1 MMIRSK
7 NPKQMK
13 MFMNSFL
20 RGRHC
25 PASFY
30 AKNLYFVWIFFE
42 IKGVSYFFIKGY
54 NKKKKERAVMQSV
67 REKIQKCLD
76 DFKLKKKLQSLYIVC
91 VILPLFLTDGFIL
104 YNAFSAEKAQR
115 QHEME
120 NLASAVQYNLYS
132 TFEYAASTADS
143 LNLNRYIEEFLNTQ
157 YDTPLDYVEEYQNFM
172 RNSLFAS
179 SMAITNT
186 KVTIYAD
193 NETVI
198 NGGEFGRISTIC
210 ESGWYQALKSSDT
223 DSVLMFYYD
232 DWKSPAVTAKRK
244 ILFLRKMNLV
254 SSHGCE
260 KVIKIEIDYNKV
272 IRDINSMNYES
283 PVYICKDGKILLS
296 NAKDNYLGQPF
307 KEFTLMD
314 EVGYR
319 KDMILFGET
328 YQIYVLEKTNHLWQ
342 QILANAPLIGFLL
355 LINIFLPY
363 ALMQQIERSI
373 TVRIRKLGEAFDSVN
388 ADELKSIP
396 DVQGSDEIAMLMK
409 NYNCMADRTN
419 ELIQTVYKDKLRE
432 QEMSIAKKNAELLA
446 LYGQINPHFLFNALE
461 SIRMHSVLKKEY
473 ETADMVEKLA
483 IMERQNVDW
492 GNDTIEISKE
502 MDFVKAYLGLQK
514 YRFGDRLSFSL
525 EVEPECE
532 ALKIPKLTV
541 VTFAEN
547 ACAHGIE
554 SKSAPGWIF
563 IRIYKEDGDLCI
575 EVEDTGK
582 GMTEEMVSDIQDK
595 MDNADIERLKQKE
608 RVGILNACLRLKM
621 MTDDQ
626 VRFSVESEQN
636 VGTLIQIC
644 IPQDKL
650 F

>member
-1 MMIRSK
+1 
-7 NPKQMK
+7 
-13 MFMNSFL
+13 
-20 RGRHC
+20 
-25 PASFY
+25 
-30 AKNLYFVWIFFE
+30 
-42 IKGVSYFFIKGY
+42 
-54 NKKKKERAVMQSV
+54 MQFV
-67 REKIQKCLD
+67 REKIQEHLD

-91 VILPLFLTDGFIL
+91 VILPLFFTDGFIL
-104 YNAFSAEKAQR
+104 YNVFMSEKTQR

-120 NLASAVQYNLYS
+120 NLASAVQYNIYS
-132 TFEYAASTADS
+132 TFGNVASTADS
-143 LNLNRYIEEFLNTQ
+143 LNLNKYIEEFLNTQ
-157 YDTPLDYVEEYQNFM
+157 YETPLDYVAEYQNFM

-198 NGGEFGRISTIC
+198 NGGEFGRISTIY
-210 ESGWYQALKSSDT
+210 ETGWYQALMNNEKDT
-223 DSVLMFYYD
+223 MLMFYYD
-232 DWKSPAVTAKRK
+232 DWKSPAVSAKRK

-272 IRDINSMNYES
+272 IRDIESMNYES
-283 PVYICKDGKILLS
+283 PVYICQDGKVLLS
-296 NAKDNYLGQPF
+296 NSKDNYLGQPF
-307 KEFTLMD
+307 KEFDLME
-314 EVGYR
+314 EVGYQ
-319 KDMILFGET
+319 KDVTLFGET
-328 YQIYVLEKTNHLWQ
+328 YQIYVLEKENHLWPL
-342 QILANAPLIGFLL
+342 ILYNAPLIGFLL
-355 LINIFLPY
+355 LINILLPY

-373 TVRIRKLGEAFDSVN
+373 TVRIEKLGEAFDSVN

-396 DVQGSDEIAMLMK
+396 DVRGSDEIAMLMR

-461 SIRMHSVLKKEY
+461 SIRMHSILKKEY

-514 YRFGDRLSFSL
+514 YRFGDRLSYSL
-525 EVEPECE
+525 EVEADCE

-547 ACAHGIE
+547 ACVHGIE
-554 SKSAPGWIF
+554 SKTAPGWIF
-563 IRIYKEDGDLCI
+563 IRIYKEDNDLCI

-582 GMTEEMVSDIQDK
+582 GMTEEMVNDIQDK
-595 MDNADIERLKQKE
+595 MDNADIDRLRQKG

-621 MTDDQ
+621 MTDNQ
-626 VRFSVESEQN
+626 VKFVVESEQN
-636 VGTLIQIC
+636 VGTLIQIR
-644 IPQDKL
+644 IQQDKL
-650 F
+650 L